1 MSLDRSPLC
10 PSQKSMGLNWNK
22 FDVTIVFVP
31 TLSIS
36 QVAFKNVTVVVIQ
49 DLIYI
54 RVRSGSLVSKESKNR
69 RLN

>member
-1 MSLDRSPLC
+1 
-10 PSQKSMGLNWNK
+10 MGLNWNK

-31 TLSIS
+31 TLNIS

-54 RVRSGSLVSKESKNR
+54 RVRSGSLVSKESKDR